1 MKMGSLTIALPQY
14 ILAGSD
20 AKKCEIP
27 DYGLTEAFKKNY
39 ISGLLLTVHVSFVL
53 IFNES
58 ISPRF
63 AIYCIMNYH
72 NLKITD
78 VIEIRLGLKKI
89 ILRRVIP
96 FLPVHRLRI
105 PF

>member
-1 MKMGSLTIALPQY
+1 MGSLTIALPHY

-78 VIEIRLGLKKI
+78 SYKNMIELKENH
-89 ILRRVIP
+89 LRP
-96 FLPVHRLRI
+96 GYTFFTGP
-105 PF
+105 